1 MIHNITTAAGAGAA
15 LNMLSIFDSIQVRNE
30 EKLSQYDR
38 DFCERQQ
45 LNINA
50 TLQQL
55 DTWYEMLC
63 KEAEPFKEIY
73 KAKFG
78 ANGKVDYTN
87 PYLYQSSSRQDYK
100 EYEFTPFETINT
112 LVEQRRKAIQRF
124 GSTIIGYFNQT
135 YSLSIDVPYI
145 EKDKMPIDYHP
156 VYTSYIDQV
165 IGSLGGKS
173 FRQKAEEEIT
183 ERLLSQYPPQGWK
196 KPPLL
201 KNKTI
206 IFEHLITFDS
216 FDIEHYNRY
225 QLNYNERGLYVLC
238 AALTLFADGRLNGG
252 TEIIQDFKNDNI
264 VLSDWYKLRTLK
276 GIKLKFYKRN
286 RVDVRFENKEDA
298 EACFNKLRLNEL

>member
-1 MIHNITTAAGAGAA
+1 MIHNVTTAAGAGAA
-15 LNMLSIFDSIQVRNE
+15 LNMLSVFDTIQVRNE

-45 LNINA
+45 QNINA

-55 DTWYEMLC
+55 DTWYKMLC
-63 KEAEPFKEIY
+63 KEAEPYKEIY
-73 KAKFG
+73 KTKFG

-112 LVEQRRKAIQRF
+112 LVEQRRKAILNF
-124 GSTIIGYFNQT
+124 GNTIIGHFNRA
-135 YSLSIDVPYI
+135 YSLSIDIPYI

-156 VYTSYIDQV
+156 VYTSYIDLV

-196 KPPLL
+196 KPPVL

-206 IFEHLITFDS
+206 IFEHLIKFDS
-216 FDIEHYNRY
+216 FNIEHYGTY
-225 QLNYNERGLYVLC
+225 KLNYNESGLSALC
-238 AALTLFADGRLNGG
+238 AALTLFADDRLNGG
-252 TEIIQDFKNDNI
+252 TEIIRNFNNNNI
-264 VLSDWYKLRTLK
+264 VLSNWYKLQILK
-276 GIKLKFYKRN
+276 EIELKFYKRN
-286 RVDVRFENKEDA
+286 RIDVRFESTEEA